1 MTIRHNLLNYLQ
13 PCKTRVTIFL
23 KRELQSQSGYFL
35 SDNKRP
41 LPEGFIFPQL
51 SLGNFKPYDFQCNE
65 FAINLG
71 INMFNDSQRPHF
83 RTTGFNSLQRITSKQ
98 TTSATQ
104 SNTANV
110 SAATVDEGKIDSIQL
125 NLKAISA
132 HDEHETVH
140 VVEETLLDLF
150 DQAIASDK

>member
-41 LPEGFIFPQL
+41 LPEGFTFPQL